1 MKKMVGLCG
10 VACFFSSVY
19 TMDDDNFSKKLSN
32 VDKRAKAYESIKA
45 LSTEYNISHMG
56 IARMLRPIP
65 IMEDIVQ
72 LQEKLF
78 LWDRE
83 DALEILNKA
92 KLDKADLDFTD
103 DKINPVLPGN
113 CLNIVT
119 PLLQLAKQ
127 TAYLSQ
133 PIELRTKRY
142 NKIGEW
148 FIQNGASLNTLSD
161 KQSNALMIAI
171 EYNNQF
177 LAKSLIEHSIDINVD
192 QQDCRGATALFIAII
207 RGILSA
213 DGPPLYRNCIY
224 PFAIDMMKKLI
235 QKGANPFLKAS
246 IWQGRGS
253 LEQTPK
259 EYVVDYCGN
268 EYTDNTRAILNILI
282 EAEENWNAKSNC
294 MR

>member
-1 MKKMVGLCG
+1 
-10 VACFFSSVY
+10 
-19 TMDDDNFSKKLSN
+19 MDDDNFSKKLSN
-32 VDKRAKAYESIKA
+32 VDKRAKAYESIKT

-83 DALEILNKA
+83 DVLDILNKA
-92 KLDKADLDFTD
+92 KLNKADLDFID
-103 DKINPVLPGN
+103 DKIDPVLPGN

-127 TAYLSQ
+127 ETYLSL
-133 PIELRTKRY
+133 PIRTERY
-142 NKIGEW
+142 HKIGKIGEW

-171 EYNNQF
+171 DYNNQF
-177 LAKSLIEHSIDINVD
+177 LAKSLIEHSIHINID
-192 QQDCRGATALFIAII
+192 QQDYRGATALFIAII

-213 DGPPLYRNCIY
+213 DGPPLYRNYIY

-282 EAEENWNAKSNC
+282 EAEENWNVKIQ
-294 MR
+294 